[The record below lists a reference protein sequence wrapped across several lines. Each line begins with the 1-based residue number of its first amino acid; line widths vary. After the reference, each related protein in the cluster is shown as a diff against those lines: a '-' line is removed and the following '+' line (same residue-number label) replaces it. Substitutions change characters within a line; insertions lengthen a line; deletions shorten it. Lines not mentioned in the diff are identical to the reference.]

1 MKHAKS
7 ILTAALCL
15 VTICLVV
22 TLAVAGTRYAFQDE
36 ISAQE
41 WQAKETAMK
50 ELLPATSYEAIK
62 TKTGEVYAAVS
73 NEKTQGYLITTS
85 AYGYG
90 SDVSVMTA
98 IQEGVIKEV
107 RVLDASEETP
117 GLGQNVTK
125 ESFTSQ
131 FQGLEQAPALSKS
144 SAAGTIEALTGA
156 TRSSNAVANAVATA
170 FTTYQEITSQKG
182 GASPHGK

>member
-7 ILTAALCL
+7 IITAALCL

-36 ISAQE
+36 ITAQE
-41 WQAKETAMK
+41 WQVKENAMK
-50 ELLPATSYEAIK
+50 ELLPATSYETVK
-62 TKTGEVYAAVS
+62 TKTGEVYAAMTDKKV
-73 NEKTQGYLITTS
+73 QGYLITTS

-125 ESFTSQ
+125 ASFTSQ
-131 FQGLEQAPALSKS
+131 FQGLKQAPALSKN
-144 SAAGTIEALTGA
+144 SAEGTIEALTGA

-182 GASPHGK
+182 GVSPHGK